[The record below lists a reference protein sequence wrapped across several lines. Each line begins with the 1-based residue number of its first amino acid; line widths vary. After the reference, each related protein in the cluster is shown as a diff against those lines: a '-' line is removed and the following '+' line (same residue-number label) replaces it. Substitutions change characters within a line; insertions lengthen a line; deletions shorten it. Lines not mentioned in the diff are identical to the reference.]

1 MNIKIISVYLQFVIY
16 MWTKCA
22 KTWFLNSLRNDTD
35 GIYKKIKISFFAQNF
50 INDLFSWETNV
61 PRSELCYIIE
71 ERYDKSRESKP
82 QQSN

>member
-1 MNIKIISVYLQFVIY
+1 MQKHEFQLVCGTTQTGSIKKF
-16 MWTKCA
+16 
-22 KTWFLNSLRNDTD
+22 
-35 GIYKKIKISFFAQNF
+35 KISFFAHKL

-71 ERYDKSRESKP
+71 ERYDKSRVSKP